1 MEEQKMRIVQRGINL
16 RVTKSKPIICPKCGC
31 AFEVQ
36 SPRDV
41 IHSVHPVNTYFV
53 EQMIVICPN
62 SSCRFE
68 QRLSSEKIKSIKQ
81 SFPDYPWNNGS
92 NTSIDTITT

>member
-1 MEEQKMRIVQRGINL
+1 MRIVQRGINL
-16 RVTKSKPIICPKCGC
+16 RVTKPKPIICPKCGC

-36 SPRDV
+36 SPRDI
-41 IHSVHPVNTYFV
+41 IHSVNTNFV

-68 QRLSSEKIKSIKQ
+68 HRLSFEKIKSIKQ
-81 SFPDYPWNNGS
+81 RFPDYPWDNGS

>member
-16 RVTKSKPIICPKCGC
+16 RVTKPKPIICPKCGC

-41 IHSVHPVNTYFV
+41 IHSAHPVNTNFV

-68 QRLSSEKIKSIKQ
+68 HRLSSEKIQSIKQ
-81 SFPDYPWNNGS
+81 SFPDYPWDNGS